1 MALLQPMLQH
11 WAVVLFEDVLSDFD
25 DQVRTNADNIG
36 VEGGVM
42 QLAEGQAVAD
52 PGFTFRMAVGEDV
65 RGVEKLHVAQSA
77 NGAVA
82 VSANDAHPKALLM
95 KSAL

>member
-25 DQVRTNADNIG
+25 DQVRADADDIG

-42 QLAEGQAVAD
+42 QFAEGQAVAN
-52 PGFTFRMAVGEDV
+52 PWFTFRMAVGENV
-65 RGVEKLHVAQSA
+65 RGVEEFHMAQSA

-82 VSANDAHPKALLM
+82 VSANDAHPKALLV
-95 KSAL
+95 